1 MTEKKTIGLGKKAT
15 EAKTTEKP
23 AAEKIVPK
31 KVVKVEPKAGIGK
44 KAEAV
49 AVKIE
54 VKSVPAI
61 VGFGDR
67 EKAKDVP
74 AKAESKSTA
83 KLPAKSTGVA
93 SKLAKIQSEMK
104 KVVAKPHVTEE
115 VPTKVAEVVNSNQ
128 LDIAATRRP
137 VAAVK
142 KVTTAPGKISFDEV
156 LQNQAAATSA
166 VPAKPPFFDFEKY
179 LKK

>member
-15 EAKTTEKP
+15 EAKSTEKP
-23 AAEKIVPK
+23 AVEKIVQ
-31 KVVKVEPKAGIGK
+31 KAGVGK
-44 KAEAV
+44 KAEPV

-54 VKSVPAI
+54 VKTVPAI

-67 EKAKDVP
+67 EKAKEAP
-74 AKAESKSTA
+74 AKADSKTTA
-83 KLPAKSTGVA
+83 KLPAKASGVA

-115 VPTKVAEVVNSNQ
+115 VPVKAAEVTNANQ
-128 LDIAATRRP
+128 LDIATTRRP

-142 KVTTAPGKISFDEV
+142 KATTAPGKISFDEV
-156 LQNQAAATSA
+156 MQNQAAATSA
-166 VPAKPPFFDFEKY
+166 TPVKPPFFDFEKY